1 MRGSDGKKED
11 YCERRTRN
19 VILHYDAR
27 GYLITFRTTFE
38 QKGRDIGTQG
48 WVRKKARKI
57 CLYTPARATEAI
69 SGLACLVRLFSAFSK
84 YMSPDACP
92 PRHTSFIKSQTSGW

>member
-57 CLYTPARATEAI
+57 CLHTPARATGAI
-69 SGLACLVRLFSAFSK
+69 SALACLVRRFSAHSK
-84 YMSPDACP
+84 YMSPDVYP
-92 PRHTSFIKSQTSGW
+92 STHTSFIRNQTSG